1 MNYNRFT
8 EFSET
13 ALLILTNAKSE
24 LLNVA
29 TELNEIEKVFNEDV
43 TDYALEYQ
51 NYLDSVTLHV
61 CIRDFL
67 RANDRITDYSALK
80 MFFKS
85 RKAQIIYQYDKLIYA
100 LRELNDFYLSYE
112 VNNRLELLS
121 EKQIIDKIDELNIR
135 KHIREFLKLETN
147 VTNVY
152 LINSV
157 Y

>member
-24 LLNVA
+24 LLNVI

-67 RANDRITDYSALK
+67 RANNRITDYSALEI
-80 MFFKS
+80 FFKS

-121 EKQIIDKIDELNIR
+121 EKKIIDKIDELNIR

>member
-24 LLNVA
+24 LLNVI

-61 CIRDFL
+61 CVRDFL
-67 RANDRITDYSALK
+67 RANNRITDYSALEI
-80 MFFKS
+80 FFKS

-100 LRELNDFYLSYE
+100 LRELNNFYLSYE

>member
-24 LLNVA
+24 LLNVTA
-29 TELNEIEKVFNEDV
+29 ELNEIEKVFNEDV

-67 RANDRITDYSALK
+67 RANNRITDYSALEI
-80 MFFKS
+80 FFKS

>member
-67 RANDRITDYSALK
+67 RANNRITDYSALK

>member
-24 LLNVA
+24 LLSVTA
-29 TELNEIEKVFNEDV
+29 ELNEIEKVFNEDV

-67 RANDRITDYSALK
+67 RASNKITDYNALK
-80 MFFKS
+80 IFFKS
-85 RKAQIIYQYDKLIYA
+85 RKAQILYQYQKLIYA
-100 LRELNDFYLSYE
+100 LRELNDFYISYE
-112 VNNRLELLS
+112 VNNRSELLS

-135 KHIREFLKLETN
+135 KHITEFLKLETN

-152 LINSV
+152 LINIV

>member
-29 TELNEIEKVFNEDV
+29 TELNEIEKVFDEDV

-67 RANDRITDYSALK
+67 RANNRITDYSALK

>member
-24 LLNVA
+24 LLNVT

-67 RANDRITDYSALK
+67 RANNRITDYNALQ

-121 EKQIIDKIDELNIR
+121 EKQIINKIDELNIR

>member
-24 LLNVA
+24 LLNVTA
-29 TELNEIEKVFNEDV
+29 ELNEIEKVFNEDV

-67 RANDRITDYSALK
+67 RANNKITDYSALK

>member
-24 LLNVA
+24 LLNVT
-29 TELNEIEKVFNEDV
+29 TELNEIKKVFDEDV

-67 RANDRITDYSALK
+67 RANNRITDYSALEI
-80 MFFKS
+80 FFKS

>member
-24 LLNVA
+24 LLNVI

-67 RANDRITDYSALK
+67 RANNRITDYSALEI
-80 MFFKS
+80 FFKS
-85 RKAQIIYQYDKLIYA
+85 RKAQIIYQYAKLIYA

-121 EKQIIDKIDELNIR
+121 EKKIINKIDELNIR

>member
-147 VTNVY
+147 ITNVY

>member
-24 LLNVA
+24 LLNVT

-67 RANDRITDYSALK
+67 RANNRITDYSALQ

>member
-24 LLNVA
+24 LLNVT
-29 TELNEIEKVFNEDV
+29 TELNEIEKVFNKDV

-67 RANDRITDYSALK
+67 RANNRITDYSALEI
-80 MFFKS
+80 FFKS
-85 RKAQIIYQYDKLIYA
+85 RKAQIIYQYDKLIYT
-100 LRELNDFYLSYE
+100 LRELNDFYISYE
-112 VNNRLELLS
+112 VNNRSELLS

>member
-24 LLNVA
+24 LLNVMS
-29 TELNEIEKVFNEDV
+29 ELNEIEKVFNEDV

-67 RANDRITDYSALK
+67 RANNRITDYNALQ

>member
-67 RANDRITDYSALK
+67 RANKRITDYSALK

>member
-24 LLNVA
+24 LLNVI

-67 RANDRITDYSALK
+67 RANNRITDYSALEI
-80 MFFKS
+80 FFKS

-121 EKQIIDKIDELNIR
+121 EKKNYR
-135 KHIREFLKLETN
+135 
-147 VTNVY
+147 
-152 LINSV
+152 
-157 Y
+157 

>member
-24 LLNVA
+24 LLNVI
-29 TELNEIEKVFNEDV
+29 TELNQIEKVFDEDV

-67 RANDRITDYSALK
+67 RANNRITDYNALQ

-112 VNNRLELLS
+112 VNNRLKLLS

>member
-24 LLNVA
+24 LLNVT
-29 TELNEIEKVFNEDV
+29 TELNEIKKVFDEDV

-51 NYLDSVTLHV
+51 NYLNSVTLHV

-67 RANDRITDYSALK
+67 RANNRITDYSALEI
-80 MFFKS
+80 FFKS
-85 RKAQIIYQYDKLIYA
+85 RKAQIIYQYTKLIYA

-121 EKQIIDKIDELNIR
+121 EKQIIDKINELNIR

>member
-67 RANDRITDYSALK
+67 RANNRITDYSALK

-152 LINSV
+152 LINTV

>member
-24 LLNVA
+24 LLSVTA
-29 TELNEIEKVFNEDV
+29 ELNEIEKVFNEDV

-67 RANDRITDYSALK
+67 RANNRITDYSALK